1 MNETLASWTPRMLS
15 VLRIF
20 TALELLDHGTAKHLG
35 FPVVPHYAHLQ
46 HFSLTGVAGLFEL
59 FGGLLLLIGLF
70 TRPVAFVLSGF
81 TAVAYFMVHFP
92 KSFFPI
98 LSGGELCS
106 VSSASISYSRDPARS
121 ASTPGSLI
129 ASKTTRRTTARSFAA
144 QLNST

>member
-59 FGGLLLLIGLF
+59 FGGFLLLIGLF
-70 TRPVAFVLSGF
+70 TRPVAFVMSGF

-98 LSGGELCS
+98 LSGGELSALFSFICIYFVFSGPGPIS
-106 VSSASISYSRDPARS
+106 VDAWLARRKQREATNSSQALRH
-121 ASTPGSLI
+121 
-129 ASKTTRRTTARSFAA
+129 AA
-144 QLNST
+144 